1 MVNKN
6 LAMDAVQLIVKV
18 DLSSFSGFNL
28 NFMLGAIFLTQG
40 MFQHQKLTVIIVLFI
55 DLE

>member
-1 MVNKN
+1 VNKN

-40 MFQHQKLTVIIVLFI
+40 MFPHQKLTVIIVLFI